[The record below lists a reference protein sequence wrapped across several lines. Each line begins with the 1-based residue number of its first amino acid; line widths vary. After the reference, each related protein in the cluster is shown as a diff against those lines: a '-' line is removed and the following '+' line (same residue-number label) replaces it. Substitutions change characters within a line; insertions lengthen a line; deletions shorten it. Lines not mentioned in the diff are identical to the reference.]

1 MCLLNKNQVGIIV
14 SDVEM
19 AKITFMHLSDDLID
33 HICCE
38 VEMEMNHGK
47 SFEEAYE
54 IIKQQTGIK
63 VLQKIQDNTRY
74 LIDKK
79 YRIMKKTMKIS
90 GIVSLSLLGLA
101 TVFKIMHW
109 PGAGP
114 GLVFGFFIMC
124 VFFFPSAVYVNYR
137 DVKQKSKLLL
147 HLSVLIGGI
156 AFMIGVLFK
165 VMHWP
170 GASVFLIAG
179 WTVLLLIFLPLLMF
193 SQLKSARSGKE
204 KKTYVIGII
213 SLIVFELATAF
224 KVMHWPGAGPLMIL
238 GSVMLFSVFL
248 PMFSYLK
255 YKDSGKITGQF
266 IFLITT
272 SMFFILFTFLL
283 AINVSQNIFKVFV
296 NENENALKTI
306 SYIENKFQKVFA
318 EYKNLPD
325 SVRVKSESQ
334 VLAIKTE
341 ADNLSEYINKI
352 KIDLISATENV
363 DEKTAKYY
371 IQNTNSINSKDNYD
385 YVTHIMLGNNKNGLA
400 KSLKEKIENFKAK
413 IIVATSENK
422 NITDNLAKML
432 NTSDREYFG
441 ETHSWEE
448 INFYHNYILS
458 TIPTLSALELK
469 IRMIEAESINYV
481 ISNN

>member
-38 VEMEMNHGK
+38 VEQEMNSGK

-54 IIKQQTGIK
+54 FIKLQTGIK

-79 YRIMKKTMKIS
+79 YRTMKKTMKIS

-109 PGAGP
+109 PGANV
-114 GLVFGFFIMC
+114 GLVLGFFIMC

-137 DVKQKSKLLL
+137 DVKQKSKLFM

-170 GASVFLIAG
+170 GASVLLVTG

-193 SQLKSARSGKE
+193 SQLKSASSGKE
-204 KKTYVIGII
+204 KMIYVIGII
-213 SLIVFELATAF
+213 ALIIFETATAF
-224 KVMHWPGAGPLMIL
+224 KMFHWPGASILMIL
-238 GSVMLFSVFL
+238 GSVFLISVFL
-248 PMFSYLK
+248 PMFTYHKFKQTGSI
-255 YKDSGKITGQF
+255 SGQY

-283 AINVSQNIFKVFV
+283 AMNVSKDMLRCFV
-296 NENENALKTI
+296 NQDVNSQKII
-306 SYIENKFQKVFA
+306 SYVET
-318 EYKNLPD
+318 KNEQLVDEFKNQPD
-325 SVRVKSESQ
+325 SLKLNKDSK
-334 VLAIKTE
+334 ITE
-341 ADNLSEYINKI
+341 IHSDANQLCEYIKSI
-352 KIDLISATENV
+352 KLQLIQACENV
-363 DEKTAKYY
+363 DAATAEDFAK
-371 IQNTNSINSKDNYD
+371 NTYKITAKDNYII
-385 YVTHIMLGNNKNGLA
+385 VTNIMIGENNDGLG
-400 KSLKEKIENFKAK
+400 KSLKQRIEKFKVN
-413 IIVATSENK
+413 ILSATSENK
-422 NITDNLAKML
+422 DIANIVEKEL
-432 NTSDREYFG
+432 NTNDG
-441 ETHSWEE
+441 EINEE
-448 INFYHNYILS
+448 IFPWEIVQFYHIFTIRTLAFLS
-458 TIPTLSALELK
+458 KLEFNVRL
-469 IRMIEAESINYV
+469 IESESIKYIT
-481 ISNN
+481 ISK